1 MSDGSEST
9 DVLEQRV
16 AELEATVR
24 GLTEE
29 LVDATERVRE
39 LERKAGMHDS
49 PSEKRARRERKQV
62 APEGENPAPE
72 TSDSPE
78 DDTAKRPDDGD
89 STDSEE
95 SSSDDIIV
103 A

>member
-39 LERKAGMHDS
+39 LEREAGMHES
-49 PSEKRARRERKQV
+49 RSEKRARRERNTV
-62 APEGENPAPE
+62 TPEGENAETESTAP
-72 TSDSPE
+72 PE
-78 DDTAKRPDDGD
+78 GDTAKSADDED
-89 STDSEE
+89 STESEE
-95 SSSDDIIV
+95 STSDDIIV

>member
-1 MSDGSEST
+1 MSDGSDTTE
-9 DVLEQRV
+9 DLEQRV

-29 LVDATERVRE
+29 LVDATERLRE
-39 LERKAGMHDS
+39 LEREAGMHETT
-49 PSEKRARRERKQV
+49 SEKRARREQTDVTPEATQDEV
-62 APEGENPAPE
+62 AAESPEG
-72 TSDSPE
+72 
-78 DDTAKRPDDGD
+78 DTAKKADAED

>member
-1 MSDGSEST
+1 MSDGSDT
-9 DVLEQRV
+9 IDGLEQRV

-39 LERKAGMHDS
+39 LERESGTYETTE
-49 PSEKRARRERKQV
+49 EKRARRQRETVKV
-62 APEGENPAPE
+62 EEHTDSIEEHPEG
-72 TSDSPE
+72 
-78 DDTAKRPDDGD
+78 DTTKTAEG
-89 STDSEE
+89 E
-95 SSSDDIIV
+95 SSDDAEVSTSDDIIV

>member
-1 MSDGSEST
+1 MSDGNAAT
-9 DVLEQRV
+9 DELEQRV

-39 LERKAGMHDS
+39 LERDAGMHDS
-49 PSEKRARRERKQV
+49 TSEKRARRRRTN
-62 APEGENPAPE
+62 ATPDAE
-72 TSDSPE
+72 TSESASADTTD
-78 DDTAKRPDDGD
+78 DDTAKKAEGED

-95 SSSDDIIV
+95 STSDDIIV

>member
-1 MSDGSEST
+1 MSDGSAST
-9 DVLEQRV
+9 DELEQRV

-39 LERKAGMHDS
+39 LERDAGMHDS
-49 PSEKRARRERKQV
+49 TSEKRARRERTAVTPTEQD
-62 APEGENPAPE
+62 AQSETPE
-72 TSDSPE
+72 TG
-78 DDTAKRPDDGD
+78 DTAKSAEGDD

-95 SSSDDIIV
+95 STSDDIIV

>member
-1 MSDGSEST
+1 MSDGSDTE
-9 DVLEQRV
+9 DLEQRV

-39 LERKAGMHDS
+39 LERDAGMHDS
-49 PSEKRARRERKQV
+49 TSEKRARRQRTNATPESSDADAQATESVEGDTDKK
-62 APEGENPAPE
+62 AEGEDA
-72 TSDSPE
+72 
-78 DDTAKRPDDGD
+78 
-89 STDSEE
+89 TDSEE
-95 SSSDDIIV
+95 STSDDIIV